1 MSLHNINMDVELK
14 QEQEYSAKISA
25 VTDYIEEIS
34 NIRKELLEKGSSEIL
49 FFRGQSNSLWD
60 IRPAIY
66 RDSLISVEDEIIQ
79 KATSRVPNEF
89 YNASDFDILT
99 KLQHY
104 GLPTRLLDVTMN
116 PLVALYF
123 ACCTKEYINN
133 TDEAEEV
140 DGVVFYSSAYGEN
153 SLNREIQFL
162 STVAKERIDGDCTL
176 KKLAE
181 SLNLSYSKTDSF
193 INMLQSYHFVLPSYS
208 NSRIISQSGAFLL
221 SGAINVYEDPDDI
234 WNSKVQKSV
243 CSLKE
248 AFSKEKLIIDSNAKN
263 TILDELDFLNI
274 NEGSLFP
281 ELEHQMS
288 HVKRIGTK
296 SIHALIPEFIK
307 YNIPDL
313 GIPFDDED
321 NIEGNIREQKI
332 KNIVG
337 HWISDKDILEEIM
350 NEIIQTTKYPDWVKK
365 DSIKSSMQI
374 SIKRILSKKKK
385 RNAKDIAYKIVQNL
399 IKQIS

>member
-1 MSLHNINMDVELK
+1 M
-14 QEQEYSAKISA
+14 
-25 VTDYIEEIS
+25 
-34 NIRKELLEKGSSEIL
+34 
-49 FFRGQSNSLWD
+49 
-60 IRPAIY
+60 
-66 RDSLISVEDEIIQ
+66 
-79 KATSRVPNEF
+79 
-89 YNASDFDILT
+89 
-99 KLQHY
+99 
-104 GLPTRLLDVTMN
+104 
-116 PLVALYF
+116 
-123 ACCTKEYINN
+123 
-133 TDEAEEV
+133 
-140 DGVVFYSSAYGEN
+140 
-153 SLNREIQFL
+153 
-162 STVAKERIDGDCTL
+162 
-176 KKLAE
+176 
-181 SLNLSYSKTDSF
+181 
-193 INMLQSYHFVLPSYS
+193 
-208 NSRIISQSGAFLL
+208 L
-221 SGAINVYEDPDDI
+221 SGAINVYEDPNDI

-248 AFSKEKLIIDSNAKN
+248 AFSKEKLIIDSYAKD

-313 GIPFDDED
+313 GTPFDDED

-350 NEIIQTTKYPDWVKK
+350 NEIIQTTKYPDWFKK

>member
-1 MSLHNINMDVELK
+1 M
-14 QEQEYSAKISA
+14 
-25 VTDYIEEIS
+25 
-34 NIRKELLEKGSSEIL
+34 
-49 FFRGQSNSLWD
+49 
-60 IRPAIY
+60 
-66 RDSLISVEDEIIQ
+66 
-79 KATSRVPNEF
+79 
-89 YNASDFDILT
+89 
-99 KLQHY
+99 
-104 GLPTRLLDVTMN
+104 
-116 PLVALYF
+116 
-123 ACCTKEYINN
+123 
-133 TDEAEEV
+133 
-140 DGVVFYSSAYGEN
+140 
-153 SLNREIQFL
+153 NREIQFL

>member
-1 MSLHNINMDVELK
+1 MLLHNINMDVELK
-14 QEQEYSAKISA
+14 QEQEYSAKISS
-25 VTDYIEEIS
+25 VTEYIEEIS

-66 RDSLISVEDEIIQ
+66 RESLISVEDEIIQ

-89 YNASDFDILT
+89 YNTSDFDILT

-123 ACCTKEYINN
+123 ACCTKEYSNN
-133 TDEAEEV
+133 TDGAEGI
-140 DGVVFYSSAYGEN
+140 DGAVYYSSAYGED
-153 SLNREIQFL
+153 SLNREIQIL
-162 STVAKERIDGDCTL
+162 SSVAKKELDGDCTL
-176 KKLAE
+176 KKLVE
-181 SLNLSYSKTDSF
+181 SLNLSFFKIDRF
-193 INMLQSYHFVLPSYS
+193 INILQSHHFVLPSYS
-208 NSRIISQSGAFLL
+208 NSRIICQSGAFLL

-248 AFSKEKLIIDSNAKN
+248 AFSKEKLIIDSNAKD

-296 SIHALIPEFIK
+296 SIHALIPEFIR
-307 YNIPDL
+307 YNIPNL
-313 GIPFDDED
+313 ETSFDDKN
-321 NIEGNIREQKI
+321 NIEGNIKEQKI

-350 NEIIQTTKYPDWVKK
+350 NEIVQTTKYPDWFKK
-365 DSIKSSMQI
+365 DSIKSSMQS
-374 SIKRILSKKKK
+374 SIKRILVKKKK
-385 RNAKDIAYKIVQNL
+385 RNAKDIADKIVQYL